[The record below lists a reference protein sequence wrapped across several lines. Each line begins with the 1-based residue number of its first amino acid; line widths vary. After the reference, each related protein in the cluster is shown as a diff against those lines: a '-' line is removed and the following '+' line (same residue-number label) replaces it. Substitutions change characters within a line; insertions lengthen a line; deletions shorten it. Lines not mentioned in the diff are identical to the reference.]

1 MAEPCDLFKDS
12 ILNVELT
19 CKIGYTRK
27 TIVVAFG
34 STEEHFFWFDVHP
47 FWVGPSY
54 LLAVKYCTYNL
65 CHIVLSQKYQLDGHM
80 YYLCIPR

>member
-27 TIVVAFG
+27 TIVVVAFG
-34 STEEHFFWFDVHP
+34 STEEHFF
-47 FWVGPSY
+47 
-54 LLAVKYCTYNL
+54 
-65 CHIVLSQKYQLDGHM
+65 
-80 YYLCIPR
+80 

>member
-54 LLAVKYCTYNL
+54 L
-65 CHIVLSQKYQLDGHM
+65 
-80 YYLCIPR
+80 